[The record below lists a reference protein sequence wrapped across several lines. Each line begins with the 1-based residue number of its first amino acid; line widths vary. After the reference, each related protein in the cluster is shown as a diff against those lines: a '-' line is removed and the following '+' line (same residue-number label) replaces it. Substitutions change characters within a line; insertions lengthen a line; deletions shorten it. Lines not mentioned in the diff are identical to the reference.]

1 MIFMITSI
9 LYNTTWTLLFT
20 FNVAYSRFKTF
31 KILSYQTSD
40 INFFLTQG
48 RDVHPL
54 LRLRHC
60 YPTLPN
66 YCFMSTTTTTTTTT
80 TITTTA
86 QLNNLP
92 LTAIIFIIIDGT
104 IRSNNHKKNK
114 HTQLVQYV
122 SFEEASNETL
132 TFYFRFEM
140 HNILF
145 LEHTC
150 TA

>member
-80 TITTTA
+80 TTA

-92 LTAIIFIIIDGT
+92 LTAIIFIIKDGT
-104 IRSNNHKKNK
+104 IRSNNHKKTSTRNWCNMCPSRRHLMK
-114 HTQLVQYV
+114 HWR
-122 SFEEASNETL
+122 S
-132 TFYFRFEM
+132 TFVLKCITYYF
-140 HNILF
+140 
-145 LEHTC
+145 
-150 TA
+150 